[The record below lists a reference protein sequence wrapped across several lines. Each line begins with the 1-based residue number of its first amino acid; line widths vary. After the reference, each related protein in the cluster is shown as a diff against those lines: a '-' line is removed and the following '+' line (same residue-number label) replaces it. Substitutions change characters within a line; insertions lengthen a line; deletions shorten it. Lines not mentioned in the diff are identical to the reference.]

1 MAIAQLEGQSALEL
15 LQLFADLCVLIMCL
29 FECSFVEL
37 LFFADKENLILFSR
51 QNLCQCNDP
60 VLCMAESDR
69 LLGFVPRELTRHVQ
83 EVLQS
88 HLAPLLLLLDLSLLE
103 EELLTAHKRRI
114 KTALHALAH

>member
-1 MAIAQLEGQSALEL
+1 
-15 LQLFADLCVLIMCL
+15 MCL

-37 LFFADKENLILFSR
+37 LFFADKEDLILLSR

-69 LLGFVPRELTRHVQ
+69 LLGFVPRELTRHIQ

-88 HLAPLLLLLDLSLLE
+88 HLVLLLFLLDLSLLE
-103 EELLTAHKRRI
+103 EKLFTAHKRCI
-114 KTALHALAH
+114 ETALHALTH